1 MDSGK
6 KRTMALSKLSE
17 TLMMMMMMMMIVLM
31 NETFRSMCWGSK
43 VTQTLGTKK
52 CLMMPELF

>member
-17 TLMMMMMMMMIVLM
+17 TLMMMMMMMILM

-52 CLMMPELF
+52 CHMMPELF